1 MTRLPALGPNG
12 EGWVAVQMVLFV
24 GIAAAGGW
32 LPGHPPSPLA
42 ELGITSGVLLI
53 LAGGALAVAG
63 SAALRR
69 SDAFTAVPRPLASA
83 RLTESGVYGLVRHP
97 IYGGLI
103 LAAIGWAALRAS
115 FPGLLGAA
123 ALAAFFDLKRRREE
137 AWLEARFPAY
147 PAYRRRTRQFIP
159 WIW

>member
-1 MTRLPALGPNG
+1 MTRLPALGPHG
-12 EGWVAVQMVLFV
+12 EGWVAIQVVLFA

-32 LPGHPPSPLA
+32 LPGHPTSPLA
-42 ELGITSGVLLI
+42 ELWITAGPLLI

-69 SDAFTAVPRPLASA
+69 ADAFTAVPRPLASA

-103 LAAIGWAALRAS
+103 LVAFGWAAFRGSLPA
-115 FPGLLGAA
+115 LLGAA

-147 PAYRRRTRQFIP
+147 PAYQRRTRQFIP
-159 WIW
+159 WVW